1 MTGYGRCGKTRTQRR
16 NIPARRITREVHS
29 KNVIWLV
36 GQAIR
41 PEILGKVRK
50 KLEMMERQET
60 GKKRD
65 DEDNPRRGKGRKIR
79 SSRMDRRR

>member
-1 MTGYGRCGKTRTQRR
+1 MARYGRCGKTRTQRR

-29 KNVIWLV
+29 KNVIWMV

-41 PEILGKVRK
+41 PRILGKVRK
-50 KLEMMERQET
+50 KLETMKGQET
-60 GKKRD
+60 SKKRD
-65 DEDNPRRGKGRKIR
+65 NEDNPRRGRKIG